1 MTSSGQIKSVGVF
14 MGAEFGNEKMFSNK
28 ATELGKYLAGNN
40 YRLVYGGGKDGLMG
54 IVAMSVMEN
63 GGRVLGITP
72 SNLAETSIDADQ
84 ITELVQTPDMN
95 TRKQLMIDQSDAFIA
110 LPGGFG
116 TLEEIAQT
124 ISWAKIDL
132 HERPLALFN
141 INGFYDTLWQWIE
154 EAVSKD
160 FVPPFDM
167 KYVYRGRSIDD
178 IFEYFDNF
186 EFPSEF
192 QNPANFV

>member
-28 ATELGKYLAGNN
+28 ATELGKYLAENN

-72 SNLAETSIDADQ
+72 SNMAETSIDADQ

-95 TRKQLMIDQSDAFIA
+95 T
-110 LPGGFG
+110 
-116 TLEEIAQT
+116 
-124 ISWAKIDL
+124 
-132 HERPLALFN
+132 
-141 INGFYDTLWQWIE
+141 
-154 EAVSKD
+154 
-160 FVPPFDM
+160 
-167 KYVYRGRSIDD
+167 
-178 IFEYFDNF
+178 
-186 EFPSEF
+186 
-192 QNPANFV
+192 